1 MLGSLLGDV
10 SFSVFVQKVMASFTI
25 LDIIHLVKCKLNK
38 WVEDKED
45 EEPTKKWNIFYFS

>member
-1 MLGSLLGDV
+1 MLGSLPGDV

-45 EEPTKKWNIFYFS
+45 EEPRKKWNIFYFS